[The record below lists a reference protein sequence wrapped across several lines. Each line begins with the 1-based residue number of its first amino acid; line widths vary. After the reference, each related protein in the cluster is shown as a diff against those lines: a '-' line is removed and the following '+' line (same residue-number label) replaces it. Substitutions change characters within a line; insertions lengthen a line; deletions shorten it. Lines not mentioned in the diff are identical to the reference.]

1 MTSPPPAPTH
11 PSSATNRNNTSP
23 LLLLPTTHPTAS
35 AQPSLPSSSFPSAQT
50 LHSCSQHAL
59 FPAMPSQHS
68 WWSLLCALRHTL
80 PTPGCPTCSPYL
92 DELLAKLLS
101 LLHAKLN
108 KGLAEQQWFVRAFH
122 SITPFSLFK
131 L

>member
-1 MTSPPPAPTH
+1 MCFKAHLAHLLAAPPASH
-11 PSSATNRNNTSP
+11 D
-23 LLLLPTTHPTAS
+23 
-35 AQPSLPSSSFPSAQT
+35 
-50 LHSCSQHAL
+50 
-59 FPAMPSQHS
+59 
-68 WWSLLCALRHTL
+68 
-80 PTPGCPTCSPYL
+80 L

-122 SITPFSLFK
+122 SITLFSLFE